1 MSPVGGRKGE
11 VRLMRVLEQSADAA
25 DIRERGC
32 VVAIGTFDGVHLGHQ
47 KLISRAVELA
57 REAGV
62 AAVVFTFR
70 NHPMSV
76 LAPDREP
83 LSLYPLEER
92 RRVFAKL
99 GVDFVIEEP
108 FTEELAALSPDDF
121 LELLVERL
129 APRAV
134 IVGANFSFGA
144 GGRGTPEFLAQRGQT
159 LGVRVEKAPLL
170 FLDGERVSSTRI
182 RALLAAGNVR
192 SAGELLG
199 HPFAIAGVVEHGD
212 ERGRKLGFPTVN
224 ITPVKGQAL
233 PADGAYAVRILC
245 PDGKEWSGV
254 ANVGDNPTFGGD
266 PLRIEA
272 HLLDFSGDLYG
283 LRLVVRFIE
292 RLRGEEKFPSAE
304 ALVQQIKKDEERA
317 REIFSSYSS

>member
-1 MSPVGGRKGE
+1 M
-11 VRLMRVLEQSADAA
+11 MRVLEQSADAA
-25 DIRERGC
+25 EIRARGC

-62 AAVVFTFR
+62 FSVVFTFR

-76 LAPDREP
+76 IAPDREP

-92 RRVFAKL
+92 RRVFEKL

-108 FTEELAALSPDDF
+108 FTAELAALSPENF
-121 LELLVERL
+121 LHLLIERL

-144 GGRGTPEFLAQRGQT
+144 GGLGTPEFMARRGQE
-159 LGVRVEKAPLL
+159 LGVRVEEAPL
-170 FLDGERVSSTRI
+170 FFFDGERVSSTRI

-233 PADGAYAVRILC
+233 PADGVYAVRILC
-245 PDGKEWSGV
+245 PDGQEWIGV

-317 REIFSSYSS
+317 REIFSTYSS